1 MEYGE
6 NMTTMNCMNRA
17 GNHLLKHFAA
27 LLLLALAATA
37 AAAQSPVEV
46 VEQAADELSKK
57 LDGRKDALR
66 EDRQALYALID
77 EILLPRFDRNYS
89 AQLVLGRHWRQASQ
103 QQRQRFI
110 DAFYRSLLH
119 RYADG
124 VLDYDEEKVE
134 VLPYRGNP
142 DDKRTMVRTFV
153 TLDDGTRVPVNY
165 ALVKRDS
172 GWLMFDVNIEG
183 ISYVRNFRAEMD
195 AEIRE
200 KGLDAV
206 IKRLESEAAIKDSA

>member
-1 MEYGE
+1 M
-6 NMTTMNCMNRA
+6 MTMNGMFRA
-17 GNHLLKHFAA
+17 NPLFRHVAA

-46 VEQAADELSKK
+46 IEQAADELSSK

-66 EDRQALYALID
+66 EDRQALYSLID
-77 EILLPRFDRNYS
+77 EILLPRFDRKYS
-89 AQLVLGRHWRQASQ
+89 AQLVLGRHWRQADE

-119 RYADG
+119 RYSDG
-124 VLDYDEEKVE
+124 VLDYDEDKVE

-165 ALVKRDS
+165 ALVKRDT

-206 IKRLESEAAIKDSA
+206 IKRLESEAASKDSA